1 VLDPLTDCETY
12 EAAEAG
18 TAPYVDV
25 AATWDES
32 VRQAAV
38 FILNR
43 DLEAERELRLE
54 WRTPPARVLG
64 CETLTGPDLK
74 AVNTFEQPKR
84 VVPQAWEAPAPGARM
99 ILRLPPRSYTLLR
112 LGFD

>member
-1 VLDPLTDCETY
+1 
-12 EAAEAG
+12 
-18 TAPYVDV
+18 VDI

-32 VRQAAV
+32 ARQAAL

-43 DLEAERELRLE
+43 DLDAERELRLE
-54 WRTPPARVLG
+54 WRTAPARVLG

-84 VVPQAWEAPAPGARM
+84 VVPQPWEAPAPGALM
-99 ILRLPPRSYTLLR
+99 VLRLPPRSYTLLR
-112 LGFD
+112 LGFA